1 MGRRNKEWLVSDP
14 VSSAANPNLL
24 MVNAAGR
31 ALATEANL
39 ATNERQPIERELVVV
54 KRCLN
59 PKLIMCEYRELES
72 VRRCLV
78 NVRSNTK
85 FAKGMKMRMEEP
97 VTDADLVRPWV
108 YRGRL
113 PRLKG
118 RW

>member
-1 MGRRNKEWLVSDP
+1 
-14 VSSAANPNLL
+14 

-31 ALATEANL
+31 ALAGEANL
-39 ATNERQPIERELVVV
+39 EVKERAPIERELVVV

-97 VTDADLVRPWV
+97 ADEIAYNRPWV

-113 PRLKG
+113 PRLRG